1 MNRFSE
7 TLDVVIQWLI
17 NNGVEVLVVI
27 AVTYI
32 LSHFL
37 RAIISRVVRKLVPR
51 GSFDLETEEIK
62 RENTLIS
69 IIHGFLGIII
79 WIGALFFILEK
90 FGVPVAPLLTGA
102 GILGVAVGFGSQSLV
117 KDIINGMFIIV
128 ENQFRIG
135 DVISVGEYTG
145 TVEGMT
151 LRTTRLRQLNG
162 TIHYIPNGE
171 IKVASNES
179 KDFSMVDL
187 KVGVGYETKIDH
199 LEEIINQVGQELAH
213 DPDYMEHIIE
223 APHFLRIEDLSDYSI
238 TARIL
243 AKVYP
248 KHQYY
253 IAGELRKRLKLAF
266 EAHDIDIPYPTRIV
280 HTIDDTK
287 KKPVTKRKTK
297 KATLKKK

>member
-1 MNRFSE
+1 MERYKALLE
-7 TLDVVIQWLI
+7 TVITWILE
-17 NNGVEVLVVI
+17 NGPSVILVIV
-27 AVTYI
+27 VTYVI
-32 LSHFL
+32 SHFL
-37 RAIISRVVRKLVPR
+37 KAIVSRVVRRLVPR

-117 KDIINGMFIIV
+117 KDVINGIFIIV

-187 KVGVGYETKIDH
+187 QVGVGYQTKIDH
-199 LEEIINQVGQELAH
+199 LEEIINQVGLDMAH
-213 DPDYMEHIIE
+213 DPDFMDHIIE

-248 KHQYY
+248 KHQYF

-287 KKPVTKRKTK
+287 KKTS
-297 KATLKKK
+297 LKKKPKKTAAKKK